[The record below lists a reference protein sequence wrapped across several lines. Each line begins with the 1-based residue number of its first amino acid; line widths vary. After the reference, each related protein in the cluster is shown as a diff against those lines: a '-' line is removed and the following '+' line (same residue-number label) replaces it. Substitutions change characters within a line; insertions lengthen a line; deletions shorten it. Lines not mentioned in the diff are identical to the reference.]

1 MLLDI
6 DQQVFDADDHQP
18 VISLLSMVAKDRHD
32 WRPMLPAAI
41 EAERFVQKLRAAE
54 VKLPALSLWAEKT
67 VEEAGHRSRPAAD
80 VKVKVT
86 LGNLEPVV
94 EDLEKPAVLVVENR
108 IGDGGFIRAVAVA
121 LDDAQMARAIRRR
134 WLEFCNGGGSGQMPA
149 LGADECKKFAVLI
162 RVAMLFDGD
171 RNAPDQPSQ
180 NESKAR
186 KAREAGVPHVH
197 VFHWR
202 EVENYVPFAVW
213 DYHFPEETEV
223 IERLRGMIPRQRGYL
238 DIKEEFREGRTRWR
252 MPSPLMPVEVALTE
266 QDFAELGEDVV
277 AELRRLLAMIHE
289 IL

>member
-6 DQQVFDADDHQP
+6 DSQVFDADDHQP
-18 VISLLSMVAKDRHD
+18 VISLLSMVAKYRHD
-32 WRPMLPAAI
+32 WRPMLPAAVK
-41 EAERFVQKLRAAE
+41 AERFVHKLRAAE
-54 VKLPALSLWAEKT
+54 VKLPALSLWAEKA
-67 VEEAGHRSRPAAD
+67 VEEAAHRSRPAPD
-80 VKVKVT
+80 TKVKVT

-94 EDLEKPAVLVVENR
+94 DDLEKPAVLVVENR

-121 LDDAQMARAIRRR
+121 LDDERMAHAINRR

-171 RNAPDQPSQ
+171 RDAPEQPSR
-180 NESKAR
+180 NKGKAR

-213 DYHFPEETEV
+213 DYHFPEKSEV
-223 IERLRGMIPRQRGYL
+223 VGRLRGLIPRQRGYL
-238 DIKEEFREGRTRWR
+238 DIKEEFRDGGRRWR
-252 MPSPLMPVEVALTE
+252 MPSPLMPVEVALSE